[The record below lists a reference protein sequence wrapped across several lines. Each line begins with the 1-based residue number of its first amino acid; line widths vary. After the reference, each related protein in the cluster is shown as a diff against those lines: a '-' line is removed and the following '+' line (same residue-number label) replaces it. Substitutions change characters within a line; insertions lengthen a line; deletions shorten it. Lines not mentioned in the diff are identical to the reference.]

1 MNNSIYNQLTAN
13 LELLKLSQ
21 MKLHLDEIRDF
32 VTNNGLS
39 FTEGLLKL
47 SNYEVDFKEQSASR
61 SMIKAAAFPFVKELK
76 DFDFEFQP
84 SVNEQ
89 EMREL
94 TNLGFLEKNE
104 NIVFLGP
111 SGVGKT
117 HLATSIGIA
126 AAKKRVSTYFKLATP
141 ISNGGLLFHPPGA
154 ITVSAQGGISQHHFY
169 LLPPKESSYLLP
181 SSNLSFSS
189 CS

>member
-1 MNNSIYNQLTAN
+1 MDEKILKNIPPMLVGKELIDALGVEPIYEKEIKEQCPADRLIALNTIYDFYMPSN
-13 LELLKLSQ
+13 MSQ
-21 MKLHLDEIRDF
+21 EIYTDVYKRQDEIRDF

-94 TNLGFLEKNE
+94 TNLGEDYNLFFQLTDMRYEK
-104 NIVFLGP
+104 
-111 SGVGKT
+111 K
-117 HLATSIGIA
+117 A
-126 AAKKRVSTYFKLATP
+126 
-141 ISNGGLLFHPPGA
+141 LF
-154 ITVSAQGGISQHHFY
+154 
-169 LLPPKESSYLLP
+169 
-181 SSNLSFSS
+181 
-189 CS
+189 